1 MTDEAN
7 QALLRLD
14 ERIADLRQ
22 ALKDS
27 DWDRVA
33 ELNHDVRSLV
43 EPVMTALENS
53 QLPLESVQQRLGDLD
68 AFVREADAAARQVR
82 QEAQEALEQVGQ
94 NRKAANAYARVSN
107 RSR

>member
-43 EPVMTALENS
+43 EPVMTALENR

-68 AFVREADAAARQVR
+68 AFVREADAAARQAR
-82 QEAQEALEQVGQ
+82 KEAQEALEQVGQ
-94 NRKAANAYARVSN
+94 NRKAANAYARVSSRN
-107 RSR
+107 R